1 MLSAKEHFVNG
12 AAFYKIPGACC
23 TGKGTGFPRSLLGK
37 AYV

>member
-23 TGKGTGFPRSLLGK
+23 TGKGTGFLRSLLAK